1 MIIPYEKLSIE
12 ALEGVIVEFV
22 SREGTD
28 TGYTG
33 MDMSD
38 IIDQVK
44 RQLRKGK
51 AIITYDEKTMSCN
64 IKPAEKPLQA
74 KSD

>member
-1 MIIPYEKLSIE
+1 MIIPFGKLSPE
-12 ALEGVIVEFV
+12 ALEGVIVEFI

-33 MDMSD
+33 LDLPD

-44 RQLRKGK
+44 RQLRHGK
-51 AIITYDEKTMSCN
+51 AVITYDEKTKSCN
-64 IKPAEKPLQA
+64 IKPVEGRPPA
-74 KSD
+74 KGD